1 MKYILYLSLF
11 LFTLNCSINKV
22 SNIHG
27 FRLLDTKTE
36 KLLISKTN
44 KNDVR
49 KILGPPSSISKFDDI
64 WFYIDRKK
72 TNQKIFKLGKKKIS
86 KNNVLIIE
94 FDNKGIVI
102 SKEILDINDMNEIKI
117 ADKKTIKKYE
127 QDNMIYNILSTL
139 REKINAPNRNKK
151 KIMAV
156 PRGIEPLFH
165 G

>member
-27 FRLLDTKTE
+27 FRLLDTKSE
-36 KLLISKTN
+36 KLVISKTN

-64 WFYIDRKK
+64 WFYIERKK

-127 QDNMIYNILSTL
+127 QDNMIYDILSTL
-139 REKINAPNRNKK
+139 REKINAPSRNKK
-151 KIMAV
+151 K
-156 PRGIEPLFH
+156 
-165 G
+165 